1 MLGELALLK
10 KRALRKGIWFRALS
24 HVERSIYDL
33 TMKTVSTIRSRR
45 LLRIVKAIVDKLREN
60 LESPVSVLT
69 RTVGRQLA
77 LALARVALCWGHSEA
92 REWPL
97 NENFTRY
104 LAICW
109 HMNVPEYYRATLRVT
124 EP

>member
-1 MLGELALLK
+1 MLGELALLR

-24 HVERSIYDL
+24 RVERSIYDL
-33 TMKTVSTIRSRR
+33 TMKTVSTIRSKR
-45 LLRIVKAIVDKLREN
+45 LLRVIRAIVDKLRES

-77 LALARVALCWGHSEA
+77 STLAQVALSWGHSEA
-92 REWPL
+92 RGWPL
-97 NENFTRY
+97 DENFTKY

-109 HMNVPEYYRATLRVT
+109 YINVPKYYWASLTK
-124 EP
+124 P

>member
-10 KRALRKGIWFRALS
+10 KKALRKGVWFRVLS
-24 HVERSIYDL
+24 CVERLIYDL

-45 LLRIVKAIVDKLREN
+45 LLRVIKAIVDKLREN
-60 LESPVSVLT
+60 LESPVNVLT

-77 LALARVALCWGHSEA
+77 STLAQVALSWGYLKA

-97 NENFTRY
+97 DEQFAKY

-109 HMNVPEYYRATLRVT
+109 HMSVPEYYRT
-124 EP
+124 P

>member
-1 MLGELALLK
+1 MLGELALLRK
-10 KRALRKGIWFRALS
+10 KALRKGVWFRALS
-24 HVERSIYDL
+24 RVERSIYDL
-33 TMKTVSTIRSRR
+33 TMKTVSTIRSMR
-45 LLRIVKAIVDKLREN
+45 LLRVIKAIVDKLRES

-77 LALARVALCWGHSEA
+77 LALARVALSWGHSEA
-92 REWPL
+92 RKWPL
-97 NENFTRY
+97 NEQFARY

-109 HMNVPEYYRATLRVT
+109 HMSVPEYYRVTPWVT